1 MSTIL
6 LDSDQIAE
14 LCKTSEGF
22 ALDQSAEES
31 LVKLLDIQDQIN
43 KFVEEVKT
51 KIAEN
56 ASKVEPDFTS
66 ISGDRV
72 KLEYRSFGAEF
83 EMENEDLVDTMFKNY
98 KPPKAEIDT
107 KAVKEYLKLTGN
119 LPLGIKQR
127 ERKKTLI
134 IKRKGEQ

>member
-31 LVKLLDIQDQIN
+31 LVKLLDIQEQIN

-51 KIAEN
+51 KIVEN
-56 ASKVEPDFTS
+56 ASKLEPDFTS
-66 ISGDRV
+66 ISGDKI
-72 KLEYRSFGAEF
+72 KLEYRASGAEF
-83 EMENEDLVDTMFKNY
+83 EIEDENLVEEMFMTKTVRMGVNTKEVRHFME
-98 KPPKAEIDT
+98 
-107 KAVKEYLKLTGN
+107 LTGA
-119 LPLGIKQR
+119 LPNGIKQR